1 MKSRYVIST
10 VFVMAIM
17 ILASL
22 VIADIPQMMNYQG
35 RLTDSEGD
43 PVADDTYEVT
53 FRIYDEIPTERWS
66 EVHNIETVDGLFS
79 VKLGSE
85 GSPLDA
91 SVFGYA
97 ECWLGIT
104 ITGES
109 ELTPRTQLITTP
121 YAFRVSTVDGA
132 SGGAISG
139 DVTIL
144 DNLMVDGD
152 LQVTGDVVGATPWTA
167 FPFAT
172 GYNSYEDAHPGTGHQ
187 TVQYRKVGDM
197 VHIRGLI
204 HKADH
209 ANIPAG
215 AVFGTL
221 PPGYRPPAIL
231 IFFVDP
237 GGGFYIWPSGDV
249 TTPPGCG
256 NEFMTLNCVFST
268 SP

>member
-1 MKSRYVIST
+1 MKSRYVNFL
-10 VFVMAIM
+10 VCVVAIM
-17 ILASL
+17 VLASFAL
-22 VIADIPQMMNYQG
+22 ADVPQMMNYQG
-35 RLTDSEGD
+35 RLTDTEGD

-79 VKLGSE
+79 VQLGSA

-91 SVFGYA
+91 TVFGYD

-104 ITGES
+104 ITGEA
-109 ELTPRTQLITTP
+109 EITPRTQLITTP
-121 YAFRVSTVDGA
+121 YAYRVSTVDGA

-152 LQVTGDVVGATPWTA
+152 LQVTGDVVGATPWTD
-167 FPFAT
+167 FPFAA
-172 GYNSYEDAHPGTGHQ
+172 GYNNYEDIHPGGGHQ

-197 VHIRGLI
+197 VHVRGLV
-204 HKADH
+204 HNASH
-209 ANIPAG
+209 GAIPAW

-221 PPGYRPPAIL
+221 PPGFRPPAVL
-231 IFFVDP
+231 SFFVDP
-237 GGGFYIWPSGDV
+237 RGGIYVMPSGDIV
-249 TTPPGCG
+249 APPGSL
-256 NEFMTLNCVFST
+256 NEYMTLNCVFSN